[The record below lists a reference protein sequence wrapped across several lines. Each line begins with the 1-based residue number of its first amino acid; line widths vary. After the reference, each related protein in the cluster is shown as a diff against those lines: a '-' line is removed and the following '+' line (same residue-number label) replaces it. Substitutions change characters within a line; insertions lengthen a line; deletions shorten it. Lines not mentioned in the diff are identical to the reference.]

1 MTITAVFETF
11 EELKT
16 FAENILSTGPIKE
29 PVCSVEV
36 DKPHETAP
44 APAVRKPAP
53 QAAPA
58 VTQTEPPTQQ
68 AAPVQ
73 ASVQQTAPPA
83 TQTTVQAPVQQA
95 VSVPTTA
102 ATYTLDDLAR
112 AAMPLMDS
120 GRMSD
125 LQQLLAQFGTDALPA
140 LPPAQYG
147 AFATALRGLGA
158 QI

>member
-36 DKPHETAP
+36 DKPHETAQK
-44 APAVRKPAP
+44 AETSPAP
-53 QAAPA
+53 QASPVA
-58 VTQTEPPTQQ
+58 TQ
-68 AAPVQ
+68 AAP
-73 ASVQQTAPPA
+73 P
-83 TQTTVQAPVQQA
+83 TVQAPVQQA
-95 VSVPTTA
+95 APVPTTA

-125 LQQLLAQFGTDALPA
+125 LQQLLVQFGVDALPA

>member
-44 APAVRKPAP
+44 KTKENPGP
-53 QAAPA
+53 QVPPV

-68 AAPVQ
+68 QATAQ
-73 ASVQQTAPPA
+73 ASVQHAEKKEM
-83 TQTTVQAPVQQA
+83 
-95 VSVPTTA
+95 
-102 ATYTLDDLAR
+102 TYTLVDVRKRLSELSKSGKKEQVQKLIASFGVEKLSQLSEDKYLE
-112 AAMPLMDS
+112 LMEKA
-120 GRMSD
+120 GE
-125 LQQLLAQFGTDALPA
+125 
-140 LPPAQYG
+140 
-147 AFATALRGLGA
+147 
-158 QI
+158 I

>member
-44 APAVRKPAP
+44 
-53 QAAPA
+53 APA